1 MRRTEIK
8 HARLRIALG
17 VALGV
22 AFAVAGIRTAEAH
35 AGAAGFILL
44 LPTELY
50 ILGGAAAVLISFVVL
65 ALFHR
70 GGAPI
75 QMKAEAAREVPRPVV
90 VGISLLTLLFLALL
104 VAAGFWGSS
113 DPITNPLP
121 PVLWTLWWAG
131 FTLAVALLGD
141 LWSFANPW
149 IGLHLLTAQRVLL
162 RYPERLGY
170 GPAILQFIGFAW
182 FELIYPTPQ
191 DPTRLATAVSVYW
204 IVNLIAL
211 TVFGPRWLERGEA
224 FSVFFAMV
232 GRLSTRSWRLQ
243 GSAVVT
249 SLGAPAR
256 RLRESFDDVSGAV
269 FVLVTLAA
277 VSFDGL
283 SRTFFWVG
291 RLGLNPLEY
300 PGRSEVI
307 WQNTFGLLLSV
318 VALGALYALAI
329 ALGLRM
335 SGARQPLRPA
345 LCRFVLSIVP
355 ISIAYH
361 IAHYLQSLIVDF
373 PTAILALSDPFG
385 LGWALLPDEGLQ
397 HGTTMGLGPDG
408 VITAYRA
415 QTAIIVAGHVLATL
429 AAHRIALN
437 ATGNRRQAVLMGIPL
452 AVLMVFYTVFGLW
465 LLSTPEIA

>member
-1 MRRTEIK
+1 VRPTRLK
-8 HARLRIALG
+8 HALRIALG
-17 VALGV
+17 LMLSVAATG
-22 AFAVAGIRTAEAH
+22 AAEAH
-35 AGAAGFILL
+35 AGAAGFVLL

-50 ILGGAAAVLISFVVL
+50 IIGGGLAVLVSFIVL

-70 GGAPI
+70 RGVPSSAH
-75 QMKAEAAREVPRPVV
+75 MRAEREVPRAVAIAV
-90 VGISLLTLLFLALL
+90 SLLALLFLTLL
-104 VAAGFWGSS
+104 VAAGFRGSP
-113 DPITNPLP
+113 DPISNPLP
-121 PVLWTLWWAG
+121 TVLWTLWWAG

-149 IGLHLLTAQRVLL
+149 IGLALLMPQRALL
-162 RYPERLGY
+162 RYPERLGH
-170 GPAILQFIGFAW
+170 GPAILQFLGFAW

-191 DPTRLATAVSVYW
+191 DPTRLAFAVSAYW
-204 IVNLIAL
+204 VINFIAL
-211 TVFGPRWLERGEA
+211 IVFGPRWLGRGET

-232 GRLSTRSWRLQ
+232 GRMSTRSWRLRTEP
-243 GSAVVT
+243 GLAVVT

-256 RLRESFDDVSGAV
+256 RLRETFDLSGAA

-300 PGRSEVI
+300 PGRSAVI

-318 VALGALYALAI
+318 IALGALYASAI
-329 ALGLRM
+329 AAGLKLAG
-335 SGARQPLRPA
+335 SGESLRHA

-385 LGWALLPDEGLQ
+385 LGWSLLPHGGMQ

-408 VITAYRA
+408 VIMAYRA

-429 AAHRIALN
+429 AAHRIALHG
-437 ATGNRRQAVLMGIPL
+437 AADRRQAVLMGIPL
-452 AVLMVFYTVFGLW
+452 AVLMVFYTLFGLW
-465 LLSTPEIA
+465 LLSTPEIG